1 MPSSLSGASAVA
13 VQVYQALYGKAP
25 SNALLNSYTAQ
36 ASANPQQTSAAA
48 SSALANDLASGF
60 QTTSDAALA
69 LQVLNNVNITAATV
83 TAPGSYT
90 TLLSALTQ
98 AFTGFGPSARG
109 QIILNVTNLLTKLEG
124 DATYGVAATG
134 FNNQAYADFVYGSV
148 ASNTSPAVVT
158 AAPTTFNLTPLAG
171 ESIQGTS
178 GDDLFIATIFDNQN
192 SLQSGDKIAGG
203 AGLDRLQADVGSSQ
217 NFAITPETT
226 GVEQVAIRAQ
236 TNQFDAAQNNIQ
248 ISQIDAQ
255 RMVGVNQWE
264 SNNSRADLIIEDV
277 RILPNQVTKD
287 ITIAFIESDPGHVD
301 FGLYFDQLS
310 LRSQSNTT
318 SVLSIEL
325 LDTRSA
331 ASGTGPLKDNPYDSF
346 AFLINGTPIIVRSPA
361 IDTALTYADL
371 RTAISDQIN
380 VLKATNPLLANFTVT
395 LGAEFTRFDTQSG
408 QAVKG
413 TAIVLTDT
421 SGGVLTVNPAAG
433 FATSSGFV
441 PPISGLHT
449 SISTV
454 ATSST
459 DKVTSKIILDD
470 VGRGST
476 SGDLVIGGLSTG
488 ASSTSKGVERFEI
501 RVDDNSKLESINS
514 TNNTLQE
521 VTVVNGL
528 TSSNSFAYQATV
540 KDKGNLTVNGVSGL
554 NGGNVTIPGLNT
566 VVGGG
571 GAGPV
576 SAATPITS
584 GAGQAQGIDAQT
596 GTNTPLPG
604 SSAQTA
610 RGYGFSDVRLIDA
623 SAMVGQFAFSAE
635 VTSASI
641 AKYFNLRDTGALPAA
656 DNIAFV
662 YNGGA
667 NNDAMFMTLDQG
679 VASSRSTYISGRE
692 DFTFTANG
700 GAGNDTITL
709 NVAPGLAGGAQF
721 WYTNQKLNANIFI
734 NGGDGN
740 DTIRKPGA
748 GDVII
753 DAGAGDDT
761 VYSDNSGNLGATTV
775 GGPGVFAIATGSAG
789 TGAIAYTNAAA
800 AELAA
805 GQAAAAS
812 ANATDATATPA
823 STAGFGAGAA
833 AVVAALNTL
842 DQQTA
847 NATSADL
854 TAAAVTP
861 PLPSHA
867 NVISAT
873 QNAYAAGAITAAQK
887 VAIDVAYNAYTTTP
901 TITPPTTL
909 GALATFTGGAT
920 NGAATVASEV
930 VAGDAAVAPILA
942 AALTALAA
950 ATGADA
956 RLPVQNLLLD
966 GTQLAVEAATQA
978 MVAVDDRSTGANE
991 AGTTTTLNGLIA
1003 IQSALTVGATDATVV
1018 AALNAATASGAIL
1031 AATAT
1036 NLFNAATSAGA
1047 GTIDATEFAAVSLIL
1062 SPAINNATN
1071 ANTAAQVTLTAAIK
1085 VDTAVQV
1092 ANAALAAV
1100 NAGGAAPDSVSSAQ
1114 TLAAATAA
1122 AAAAT
1127 TAATN
1132 LATATAKEAGLI
1144 ALRGSITT
1152 ATQEVIALNLL
1163 NNAQFANF
1171 ITPGENAT
1179 LTGFVGAAASAT
1191 LVTAAQKLAF
1201 DTGATGFTVAGSVDA
1216 LIATAHANVEAL
1228 TAVSTTAA
1236 GIAAATA
1243 TANTIMLAAV
1253 ASGGQSLTIAAPRA
1267 VFVFNTSNQTSTYNV
1282 ATQDDRNL
1290 ADLKSDVNNTNN
1302 FFNSTVKVVY
1312 KGLVAT
1318 SAVVPG
1324 TGFKTTDLELNQAIK
1339 AVINGD
1345 PVLSKLLV
1353 ASDGPANT
1361 LIVNS
1366 LIDGTHTTSNLAIS
1380 VTVPTSVTS
1389 ADVAGAIAAGLVPAG
1404 STDAALIT
1412 AMGVA
1417 KAAFDTKGDYVTQF
1431 AESGANGGNVVLVGA
1446 NSVTSSDNTITPGFG
1461 NDVIVLGT
1469 TVGTDLLTSS
1479 NETVVYAG
1487 TFGNDTIV
1495 NFAVAGL
1502 GVDRLNFSALNGSS
1516 ANFGSLSAD
1525 KSIVVGAATAV
1536 GATVLTAAQI
1546 AALFT
1551 DSATAINHVYVA
1563 VDSSNIGSIW
1573 QVADA
1578 AGVAAGNVTATLVGS
1593 INLADTSW
1601 AGMTAANFV

>member
-1 MPSSLSGASAVA
+1 MPSQLSGASAVA
-13 VQVYQALYGKAP
+13 IQVYQALYGKAP
-25 SNALLNSYTAQ
+25 SNALLASYTAQ
-36 ASANPQQTSAAA
+36 ASANPQVTSAVA
-48 SSALANDLASGF
+48 SSAFASDQASGF
-60 QTTSDAALA
+60 QSVSDANLA

-109 QIILNVTNLLTKLEG
+109 QIILNVTNLLAKLEG

-148 ASNTSPAVVT
+148 GTNTSPAVVT
-158 AAPTTFNLTPLAG
+158 PALTTFNLTLLAG

-178 GDDLFIATIFDNQN
+178 GDDLFIATIFGAAN

-203 AGLDRLQADVGSSQ
+203 AGLDRLVADMGSSQ
-217 NFAITPETT
+217 GFAVTPETT

-236 TNQFDAAQNNIQ
+236 SRSFDSGDNNV
-248 ISQIDAQ
+248 SGLGMVDIDAQ

-277 RILPNQVTKD
+277 RILPNQITKD

-301 FGLYFDQLS
+301 FGVYFDQLS

-318 SVLSIEL
+318 SVLSIEI

-331 ASGTGPLKDNPYDSF
+331 ALGTGPLKDNPYDSF
-346 AFLINGTPIIVRSPA
+346 AFLINGTPIIVKSPA
-361 IDTALTYADL
+361 IDAALTYADL
-371 RTAISDQIN
+371 RTAIDAQIT
-380 VLKATNPLLANFTVT
+380 VLKATQPLLANFTVT

-413 TAIVLTDT
+413 NAIVLTDT
-421 SGGVLTVNPAAG
+421 AGGVLTVNPTAG
-433 FATSSGFV
+433 FATPSGVV
-441 PPISGLHT
+441 PPNSGLHT
-449 SISTV
+449 AISTV

-488 ASSTSKGVERFEI
+488 DSSTSRGVERFEI
-501 RVDDNSKLESINS
+501 RVDDNSKLETINS

-571 GAGPV
+571 GAVTANAPFPV
-576 SAATPITS
+576 TS
-584 GAGQAQGIDAQT
+584 GAGQSQGIDAQV
-596 GTNTPLPG
+596 GNNTPLPG
-604 SSAQTA
+604 SAAQTA

-623 SAMVGQFAFSAE
+623 SAMVGQLSFSAE
-635 VTSASI
+635 VTGASI

-662 YNGGA
+662 YSGGS
-667 NNDAMFMTLDQG
+667 NNDAMFITLDQG

-700 GAGNDTITL
+700 GAGNDNITL
-709 NVAPGLAGGAQF
+709 NVAPGLRGGAQA

-761 VYSDNSGNLGATTV
+761 VYTDNTGSLGATAV
-775 GGPGVFAIATGSAG
+775 ATGSAG
-789 TGAIAYTNAAA
+789 TAAIAYTNAAA

-805 GQAAAAS
+805 GLAAAAA

-823 STAGFGAGAA
+823 AAAGFGAGAA
-833 AVVAALNTL
+833 AVVAALNAL
-842 DQQTA
+842 DQLTA
-847 NATSADL
+847 NASSADL
-854 TAAAVTP
+854 TAAAVVP
-861 PLPSHA
+861 ALPTHA
-867 NVISAT
+867 SVITAT

-909 GALATFTGGAT
+909 GALATFTGGVT

-930 VAGDAAVAPILA
+930 VAGDGAVAPILA
-942 AALTALAA
+942 AANTALAA
-950 ATGADA
+950 ALGADA
-956 RLPVQNLLLD
+956 RLIVQNLLLD
-966 GTQLAVEAATQA
+966 GTQLAVEAATVA
-978 MVAVDDRSTGANE
+978 MTAVDDRSTGGNE
-991 AGTTTTLNGLIA
+991 AGTTTILNGLIA
-1003 IQSALTVGATDATVV
+1003 IQSALTLNATDATVV
-1018 AALNAATASGAIL
+1018 AALNAATLSGAIL
-1031 AATAT
+1031 PATAT
-1036 NLFNAATSAGA
+1036 NLFTAAVATA
-1047 GTIDATEFAAVSLIL
+1047 GTMDAGEVTAVGLIL
-1062 SPAINNATN
+1062 SPLINNATN
-1071 ANTAAQVTLTAAIK
+1071 ANTAAQTALTLAIK
-1085 VDTAVQV
+1085 ADTAVQV
-1092 ANAALAAV
+1092 ANAAFAAGNV
-1100 NAGGAAPDSVSSAQ
+1100 GGAAPDSVSSAQ
-1114 TLAAATAA
+1114 TAAAAAAA

-1132 LATATAKEAGLI
+1132 LATAVAKEAGLI
-1144 ALRGSITT
+1144 ALRGAITT
-1152 ATQEVIALNLL
+1152 ATTEVTALNLL

-1171 ITPGENAT
+1171 VTAGENAT
-1179 LTGFVGAAASAT
+1179 LAGFVGAAAVST
-1191 LVTAAQKLAF
+1191 PVTAAQKLAF
-1201 DTGATGFTVAGSVDA
+1201 DTGATGFTVAGSMDA
-1216 LIATAHANVEAL
+1216 LITTAHAGVEAL
-1228 TAVSTTAA
+1228 TVLSNTAA
-1236 GIAAATA
+1236 GNAAATA

-1253 ASGGQSLTIAAPRA
+1253 ASGGNSLNIAAPRA

-1312 KGLVAT
+1312 KGLVGT

-1324 TGFKTTDLELNQAIK
+1324 TGYKTTDLELNQAIK

-1353 ASDGPANT
+1353 ANDGPANT
-1361 LIVNS
+1361 LIVTS
-1366 LIDGTHTTSNLAIS
+1366 LIDGTQTTGNLAIS
-1380 VTVPTSVTS
+1380 LTMPTSVTS

-1412 AMGVA
+1412 ALGVA
-1417 KAAFDTKGDYVTQF
+1417 KAGFDTKGDYVTQF
-1431 AESGANGGNVVLVGA
+1431 AESGAAGGNVVLVGA
-1446 NSVTSSDNTITPGFG
+1446 NSVTSSDNTVTPGPG
-1461 NDVIVLGT
+1461 NDVVVLGT

-1479 NETVVYAG
+1479 NEVVVYAG

-1502 GVDRLNFSALNGSS
+1502 GVDKLDFSALNGSS

-1563 VDSSNIGSIW
+1563 VDSNNIGSVW

-1578 AGVAAGNVTATLVGS
+1578 AGTAAGNVTATLVGS

-1601 AGMTAANFV
+1601 AGMTALNFV

>member
-134 FNNQAYADFVYGSV
+134 FNSQAYADFVYGSV

-277 RILPNQVTKD
+277 RILPNQITKD

-554 NGGNVTIPGLNT
+554 NGGNVTIPGLNN
-566 VVGGG
+566 VVNGG

-576 SAATPITS
+576 SAANPVTS

-623 SAMVGQFAFSAE
+623 SAMVGQFSFSAE
-635 VTSASI
+635 VTGASI

-700 GAGNDTITL
+700 GAGNDNITL

-753 DAGAGDDT
+753 DAGPGDDT
-761 VYSDNSGNLGATTV
+761 VYSDNSGSLGAT
-775 GGPGVFAIATGSAG
+775 AIATGSAG

-842 DQQTA
+842 DQLTA

-854 TAAAVTP
+854 TAAAVVP
-861 PLPSHA
+861 ALPTHA

-950 ATGADA
+950 ANGADA

-978 MVAVDDRSTGANE
+978 MVAVDDRSTGADE
-991 AGTTTTLNGLIA
+991 AGTTTILNGLIA

-1031 AATAT
+1031 AGQASSLFSAAVAT
-1036 NLFNAATSAGA
+1036 A

-1085 VDTAVQV
+1085 ADTAVQV
-1092 ANAALAAV
+1092 ANAAFAAV
-1100 NAGGAAPDSVSSAQ
+1100 NGGGAAPDSVSSAQ

-1171 ITPGENAT
+1171 ITAGENAT

-1318 SAVVPG
+1318 SSVVPG

-1431 AESGANGGNVVLVGA
+1431 AESGASGGNVVLVGA
-1446 NSVTSSDNTITPGFG
+1446 NSFTSSDNTITPGLG

>member
-1 MPSSLSGASAVA
+1 MPSQISGSSAVA
-13 VQVYQALYGKAP
+13 IQVYQALYGRAP
-25 SNALLNSYTAQ
+25 SNALLNAYTAQ
-36 ASANPQQTSAAA
+36 ASANPQSTAAA
-48 SSALANDLASGF
+48 SASAFANDLASGF
-60 QTTSDAALA
+60 QSTSDAALA
-69 LQVLNNVNITAATV
+69 LQVLNNINITAATV
-83 TAPGSYT
+83 TAAGQYS

-98 AFTGFGPSARG
+98 AFTGFGPAARG
-109 QIILNVTNLLTKLEG
+109 QIILNVTNLLAKLEG

-134 FNNQAYADFVYGSV
+134 FNNQAYGDFVYASV
-148 ASNTSPAVVT
+148 ATNTSPFVVT
-158 AAPTTFNLTPLAG
+158 PTLTTFALTTGADNV
-171 ESIQGTS
+171 QGTA
-178 GDDLFIATIFDNQN
+178 GDDLIIAAIFDNQN

-203 AGLDRLQADVGSSQ
+203 AGLDRLAADMGSSQ
-217 NFAITPETT
+217 NFAVTPETT

-236 TNQFDAAQNNIQ
+236 SNSFDSGQNNVAGLGKVD
-248 ISQIDAQ
+248 IDAQ

-264 SNNSRADLIIEDV
+264 SNNSRADLIVEDV
-277 RILPNQVTKD
+277 RILPNQITKD

-318 SVLSIEL
+318 SVLSIEI

-331 ASGTGPLKDNPYDSF
+331 AAGTGPLKDNPYDSF
-346 AFLINGTPIIVRSPA
+346 AFLINGTPIIVKSPA
-361 IDTALTYADL
+361 IDAALTYADL
-371 RTAISDQIN
+371 RTAVSDQIAL
-380 VLKATNPLLANFTVT
+380 LKATTPLLANFTVT
-395 LGAEFTRFDTQSG
+395 LGAEFTRFDTQTG
-408 QAVKG
+408 AAVKG

-421 SGGVLTVNPAAG
+421 GGGVLTVNPNAG
-433 FATSSGFV
+433 FATPSGVV
-441 PPISGLHT
+441 PPSSGLHT
-449 SISTV
+449 NISTV

-488 ASSTSKGVERFEI
+488 ASSTSRGVERFEI
-501 RVDDNSKLESINS
+501 RVDDNSKLETINS

-521 VTVVNGL
+521 VTIVNGL

-554 NGGNVTIPGLNT
+554 NGGNVTVPGMSA
-566 VVGGG
+566 VVDGS
-571 GAGPV
+571 GAVTANVPFPV
-576 SAATPITS
+576 TS
-584 GAGQAQGIDAQT
+584 GAGQSQGIDAQV
-596 GTNTPLPG
+596 GNNAPLPG
-604 SSAQTA
+604 SAAQTA
-610 RGYGFSDVRLIDA
+610 RGYGFSDVRLLDG
-623 SAMVGQFAFSAE
+623 SAMTGQLAFSAE
-635 VTSASI
+635 VTGASI
-641 AKYFNLRDTGALPAA
+641 AKYMNLKDTGALPAA

-662 YNGGA
+662 YSGGS
-667 NNDAMFMTLDQG
+667 NNDAMFMTLDAG
-679 VASSRSTYISGRE
+679 VASSRSTYVSGRE

-709 NVAPGLAGGAQF
+709 NVAPGLRGGAQA
-721 WYTNQKLNANIFI
+721 WYTNQKLNANIFV

-740 DTIRKPGA
+740 DTIKTPGA
-748 GDVII
+748 GDKII
-753 DAGAGDDT
+753 DAGTGDDT
-761 VYSDNSGNLGATTV
+761 VYADNSGSLGATAV
-775 GGPGVFAIATGSAG
+775 ATGSAG

-805 GQAAAAS
+805 GLVAAAA

-823 STAGFGAGAA
+823 AAAGFGAGAA
-833 AVVAALNTL
+833 AVVAALNAL
-842 DQQTA
+842 DQITA
-847 NATSADL
+847 NASSADL
-854 TAAAVTP
+854 TAAAVVPAP
-861 PLPSHA
+861 PTA
-867 NVISAT
+867 GGVTTAT

-887 VAIDVAYNAYTTTP
+887 VAIDIAYNAVSAEVVVAP
-901 TITPPTTL
+901 VTL
-909 GALATFTGGAT
+909 GALATFTTTAPVGVV
-920 NGAATVASEV
+920 TVA
-930 VAGDAAVAPILA
+930 AGDAAVAPILVA
-942 AALTALAA
+942 ANTALAA
-950 ATGADA
+950 ALGADA
-956 RLPVQNLLLD
+956 KLVTQNALLD

-978 MVAVDDRSTGANE
+978 MVAVDDRSTGGNE
-991 AGTTTTLNGLIA
+991 AGTTTILNGLIA
-1003 IQSALTVGATDATVV
+1003 IQSALVLGATDVTVV

-1036 NLFNAATSAGA
+1036 NLFGAAVASAG
-1047 GTIDATEFAAVSLIL
+1047 TMDATEVTAVGLLL
-1062 SPAINNATN
+1062 SPLINNATN
-1071 ANTAAQVTLTAAIK
+1071 ANTGAQVALTAAIK
-1085 VDTAVQV
+1085 ADTAVQV
-1092 ANAALAAV
+1092 ANAALAAG
-1100 NAGGAAPDSVSSAQ
+1100 NNNGLAPDSVSSAQ
-1114 TLAAATAA
+1114 TTAAAAAA

-1144 ALRGSITT
+1144 SLRGSITT
-1152 ATQEVIALNLL
+1152 ATTEVTALNLL

-1171 ITPGENAT
+1171 ISGPENTA
-1179 LTGFVGAAASAT
+1179 LAGFVGAAATST
-1191 LVTAAQKLAF
+1191 LVTPAQKLAF
-1201 DTGATGFTVAGSVDA
+1201 DTGATGFTAAGSVDA
-1216 LIATAHANVEAL
+1216 LITTAHAAVEAL
-1228 TAVSTTAA
+1228 TVLSTTAA
-1236 GIAAATA
+1236 ANAAATA

-1253 ASGGQSLTIAAPRA
+1253 ASGGTSLTIAAPRA
-1267 VFVFNTSNQTSTYNV
+1267 VFVFDTSNQTSTYNPL
-1282 ATQDDRNL
+1282 TQDDRNL

-1318 SAVVPG
+1318 SIPVPG
-1324 TGFKTTDLELNQAIK
+1324 TGYKTTDLELNQAIK

-1353 ASDGPANT
+1353 ANDGPANT
-1361 LIVNS
+1361 LIVSS

-1380 VTVPTSVTS
+1380 VTMPTSVTS
-1389 ADVAGAIAAGLVPAG
+1389 ADVAGAIAAGLVPAA

-1412 AMGVA
+1412 ALGVA

-1431 AESGANGGNVVLVGA
+1431 AESGANGGNTVLTGA
-1446 NSVTSSDNTITPGFG
+1446 NSVTSSDNTITPGLG

-1479 NETVVYAG
+1479 NEIVVYAG
-1487 TFGNDTIV
+1487 LFGNDTIV

-1502 GVDRLNFSALNGSS
+1502 GIDQLNFGALNGSA

-1525 KSIVVGAATAV
+1525 KSIVVGAATAA

-1563 VDSSNIGSIW
+1563 VDSNNVGSIW

-1578 AGVAAGNVTATLVGS
+1578 AGTAAGNVTATLVGS